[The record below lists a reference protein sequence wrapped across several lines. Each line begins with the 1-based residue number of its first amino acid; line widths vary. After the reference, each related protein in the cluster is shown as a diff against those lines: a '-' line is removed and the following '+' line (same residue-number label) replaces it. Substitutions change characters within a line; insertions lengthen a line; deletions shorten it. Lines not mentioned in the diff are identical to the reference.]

1 MLTPNL
7 MSVPELYHLVGT
19 ARCPVIIDARI
30 PEDFDDD
37 PRMIPGAIKRDFD
50 NISAL
55 AEEFSEEQLIIYCQK
70 GLKIS
75 QGTAALLREK
85 GGRVGFLE
93 GGQFAWRDA
102 KLPMVTASSIPR
114 DANEGRTLWVTRHL
128 PKIDRIACPWLIRRF
143 VDPKAKLL
151 FVEPS
156 QVMNVA
162 ERFNATPFD
171 VEDVKFSHQGEFC
184 SFDAM
189 LDEFGLA
196 SKDGPLNVLARIVR
210 GADTNRHDLMP
221 QSAGLLAFSIGLS
234 HLYDDDLEQLEAG
247 MLIYDALYCWARDA
261 QGESHDCSPK
271 RVK

>member
-1 MLTPNL
+1 MFTPNL
-7 MSVPELYHLVGT
+7 VSVSQLYPLVGT
-19 ARCPVIIDARI
+19 ARCPVIIDVRI
-30 PEDFDDD
+30 PEDFEDD
-37 PRMIPGAIKRDFD
+37 PRIIPGAIKRDFD

-55 AEEFSEEQLIIYCQK
+55 TEEFSEERLVIYCQK

-75 QGTAALLREK
+75 QGTAALLREN
-85 GGRVGFLE
+85 GVRAEFLE

-102 KLPMVTASSIPR
+102 KFPMVTASNIPR
-114 DANEGRTLWVTRHL
+114 DANENQTLWVTRHL

-171 VEDVKFSHQGEFC
+171 IEGVKFSHRGEFC
-184 SFDAM
+184 SFDSM

-196 SKDGPLNVLARIVR
+196 SSSGPLNILAKIVR
-210 GADTNRHDLMP
+210 GADTNRHDLTP
-221 QSAGLLAFSIGLS
+221 ESAGLFALSIGLS
-234 HLYDDDLEQLEAG
+234 HLYHDDLERLEAG
-247 MLIYDALYCWARDA
+247 MLIYDALYCWARDGKDEDMTA
-261 QGESHDCSPK
+261 PNA
-271 RVK
+271 